1 MTDATP
7 PPATRIL
14 LIRHGQSVT
23 NAGGRAPDQTS
34 NPLTELGRAQA
45 REVAARLDCEPG
57 LIVTSP
63 FLRAQQTS
71 VPLRNRFPNV
81 PVEEW
86 PVQEFSFLNPALY
99 RGTSEMDRES
109 HVVAYW
115 QREDPAFVDGAD
127 AESFTS
133 FFDRARDALRR
144 LVDRGHAMKDAG
156 GCIVLFTHGFFMQAI
171 RMVLLFPHATDAELM
186 ANFQRFHLLNI
197 IENIGSLE
205 LEVRDGKIQ
214 LIGPAQHT
222 DFTLQGAKSHA

>member
-1 MTDATP
+1 M
-7 PPATRIL
+7 
-14 LIRHGQSVT
+14 
-23 NAGGRAPDQTS
+23 
-34 NPLTELGRAQA
+34 
-45 REVAARLDCEPG
+45 VAERLDCEPE

-71 VPLRNRFPNV
+71 MPLRHRFPDV

-99 RGTSEMDRES
+99 RGTSEVDRES

-115 QREDPAFVDGAD
+115 QREDPAFVDGPG

-133 FFDRARDALRR
+133 FFDRARDTLRR
-144 LVDRGHAMKDAG
+144 LVDRGLVTKCAE
-156 GCIVLFTHGFFMQAI
+156 GCVVIFTHGFFMQAI

-214 LIGPAQHT
+214 LIEPAQQT